1 MRDATPRVSVIV
13 PVRDGAATI
22 GSCLGALAA
31 LDYPRERLEVVVV
44 DNRSRD
50 DTRDVVARH
59 PVRLVCEDAV
69 QSSYAARNR
78 GVAAASGAILAFTDA
93 DCVPDRAWL
102 RALVAPFVSA
112 DVGGVAGAIEAFAA
126 TSTVERFQARRAIRA
141 ERAFA
146 HPVLPF
152 AQTAN
157 AAYPRDLVV
166 ALGGFDA
173 RLPFGGDLDFSWRL
187 QRETGR
193 RLAYAPD
200 ALVRHRHR
208 TTWGGLAAL
217 YEKNAIA
224 NCLLGERH
232 AYYASYPALRTFA
245 YCARECLR
253 SVARGVLRLPRANGT
268 PDEHFAEAVR
278 FAGEMRG
285 WLRWRAGRVR
295 VPDVAA
301 SYPLEAALGGAPSDG
316 NGAEAAEPAGHGVHV
331 APREAWARP

>member
-1 MRDATPRVSVIV
+1 VSVIV
-13 PVRDGAATI
+13 PVRDGAETI
-22 GSCLGALAA
+22 GSCLDALAA
-31 LDYPRERLEVVVV
+31 VDYPRERLEIVVV

-50 DTRDVVARH
+50 DTRAIVARH
-59 PVRLVCEDAV
+59 PVRLVCEDVV

-78 GVAAASGAILAFTDA
+78 GVAVASGTVLAFTDA
-93 DCVPDRAWL
+93 DCVPDRGWL
-102 RALVAPFVSA
+102 RGLVAPLA
-112 DVGGVAGAIEAFAA
+112 LPDVVGVAGAIEAFAA
-126 TSTVERFQARRAIRA
+126 TSAVERFQARRSIRA

-157 AAYPRDLVV
+157 AAFPRDLVV

-173 RLPFGGDLDFSWRL
+173 RIPFGGDLDFSWRL
-187 QRETGR
+187 QRETGQ
-193 RLAYAPD
+193 RLVYAPT

-208 TTWGGLAAL
+208 TEWRGLAAL

-224 NCLLGERH
+224 NCLLAGRH
-232 AYYASYPALRTFA
+232 AYYASYPGPRTFA
-245 YCARECLR
+245 YCVRECLR
-253 SVARGVLRLPRANGT
+253 SLTRGVLRLPHAGGP

-285 WLRWRAGRVR
+285 WLRWHAGRVR
-295 VPDVAA
+295 VPDVPA
-301 SYPLEAALGGAPSDG
+301 SYPLESGRATDGAADAARH
-316 NGAEAAEPAGHGVHV
+316 GAEP